1 MSKSNGRLE
10 RVMKTI
16 VNTTNTKSGK
26 KKTTERTRLSPYL
39 RPVTKQCTA
48 ISIDMKL
55 ADQVRELAGL
65 QNESFSSII
74 QKCVEEYLPVLKSQH
89 AENGTFN
96 VQSMLNRV
104 AAAVMTPDVRQCG
117 VMPSTVLFNER
128 GQIVLT
134 LQRIVDESGNI
145 VPVKLEEISKPN
157 YEPFCA
163 DRDEMTVRVMKKV

>member
-1 MSKSNGRLE
+1 
-10 RVMKTI
+10 MKTI
-16 VNTTNTKSGK
+16 VNTPNAKSGK
-26 KKTTERTRLSPYL
+26 KKPTARTRLSPYL

-74 QKCVEEYLPVLKSQH
+74 QKCVEEYLPVLKSQY

-104 AAAVMTPDVRQCG
+104 AAAVMTPDVRQSG
-117 VMPSTVLFNER
+117 VMPSTVEFNDR
-128 GQIVLT
+128 GQIVMT
-134 LQRIVDESGNI
+134 LQRIRDENGNV
-145 VPVKLEEISKPN
+145 VPLKMEDISKPAFVPMQAEKDDMN
-157 YEPFCA
+157 VK
-163 DRDEMTVRVMKKV
+163 TVKRE